1 MKLVKVRRVGNSIV
15 MTLPRGVERLGFTP
29 DSQVLVEA
37 LPSGQ
42 LLVTPAERFRA
53 RLRKTGR
60 EVVAQDREALS
71 TLEAYDRQG

>member
-29 DSQVLVEA
+29 GSQVLVEE

-42 LLVTPAERFRA
+42 LLVTPTEKFRT

-60 EVVAQDREALS
+60 EVVAEDREALS
-71 TLEAYDRQG
+71 ILEAYDRLG

>member
-1 MKLVKVRRVGNSIV
+1 MKLVKVRRVGNNIV

-29 DSQVLVEA
+29 GSQVLVEE

-42 LLVTPAERFRA
+42 LLVTPAEKFRT

-60 EVVAQDREALS
+60 EVVAEDREALS
-71 TLEAYDRQG
+71 ILEAYDRLG

>member
-15 MTLPRGVERLGFTP
+15 MTLPRGLERLGFTP
-29 DSQVLVEA
+29 GSQVLVEE

-42 LLVTPAERFRA
+42 LLVTPAEKFRT

-60 EVVAQDREALS
+60 EVVAEDREALS
-71 TLEAYDRQG
+71 ILEAYDRLG

>member
-1 MKLVKVRRVGNSIV
+1 

-29 DSQVLVEA
+29 GSQVLVEE

-42 LLVTPAERFRA
+42 LLVTPAEKFRT

-60 EVVAQDREALS
+60 EVVAEDREALS
-71 TLEAYDRQG
+71 ILEAYDRLG

>member
-29 DSQVLVEA
+29 GSQVLVEE

-42 LLVTPAERFRA
+42 LLVTPAEKFRT

-60 EVVAQDREALS
+60 EVVAEDREALS
-71 TLEAYDRQG
+71 ILEAYDRLG

>member
-1 MKLVKVRRVGNSIV
+1 

-29 DSQVLVEA
+29 GSEVLVEE

-42 LLVTPAERFRA
+42 LLVTPAEKFRT

-60 EVVAQDREALS
+60 EVVAEDREALS
-71 TLEAYDRQG
+71 ILEAYDRLG

>member
-29 DSQVLVEA
+29 GSEVLVEE

-42 LLVTPAERFRA
+42 LLVTPAEKFRT

-60 EVVAQDREALS
+60 EVVAEDREALS
-71 TLEAYDRQG
+71 ILEAYDRLG

>member
-1 MKLVKVRRVGNSIV
+1 VANSIL

-29 DSQVLVEA
+29 GSQVLVEE

-42 LLVTPAERFRA
+42 LLVTPAEKFRT

-60 EVVAQDREALS
+60 EVVAEDREALS
-71 TLEAYDRQG
+71 ILEAYDRLG